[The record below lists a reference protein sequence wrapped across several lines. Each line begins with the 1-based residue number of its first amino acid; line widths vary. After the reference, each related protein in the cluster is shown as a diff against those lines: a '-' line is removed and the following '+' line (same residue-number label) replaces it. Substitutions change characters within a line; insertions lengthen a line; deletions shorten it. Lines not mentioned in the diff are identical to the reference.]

1 VSERRTAERRT
12 RQERECAGTRA
23 AGART
28 EHDSEEEL
36 HDEHGAE
43 DDEEDVIDDRGR
55 LIGGDPEH
63 VHLVDPALERDGLED
78 RHEGVQDIIVR
89 ERSVGG
95 VDLVI
100 LTRLLA
106 LAVGRRGAHCRVVD
120 PL

>member
-1 VSERRTAERRT
+1 MSERRPAERLT
-12 RQERECAGTRA
+12 RQERERAGPRA

-36 HDEHGAE
+36 HDKHGAE
-43 DDEEDVIDDRGR
+43 DDEEDVVDDRGS

-63 VHLVDPALERDGLED
+63 IHLVDPSLERDGLED
-78 RHEGVQDIIVR
+78 RHEGVQDVIVR

-100 LTRLLA
+100 LARLLP
-106 LAVGRRGAHCRVVD
+106 LAVGRSRAHCRVVD